1 MKRRAKKL
9 LKKFGIVQDEHK
21 TRRYLGGMRPD
32 KYYDSVI
39 WRDLGETLQILGFT
53 YDSGFDVFA
62 AFIDIDD
69 DNSGEVG
76 VGEFH
81 KWLGFPATKFSER
94 VFGILD
100 MDGSGQLDFREF
112 MIGVWNWNTYDATGI
127 TKLAFNTMDVDQKGS
142 IDLHEADAML
152 RMVYASRKADP
163 LLLKQIDI
171 NGDGEVSMEELQQT
185 VEEDNSVLAPA
196 FQLQR
201 MLRQRILGVRY
212 WEQETLRRQTY
223 FAGYDS
229 GTTTSWDAIRDI
241 LAIKHRER
249 LEEEERQ
256 RRLKE
261 MEEEQRRQEKLQK
274 ELKFKEEMVHTR
286 RPVIATPSSLL
297 PHAGRAE
304 SEASGREASQLS
316 KRNRGRRGGPGPG
329 EHVRPGSRAAPS
341 RL

>member
-1 MKRRAKKL
+1 MVRLGGQSAIGKACDAIKRRAKKL

-76 VGEFH
+76 VSEFH

-127 TKLAFNTMDVDQKGS
+127 TKLAFNTMDVRGRCPRS
-142 IDLHEADAML
+142 
-152 RMVYASRKADP
+152 
-163 LLLKQIDI
+163 
-171 NGDGEVSMEELQQT
+171 EVVTDCPHTGRPEGFYR
-185 VEEDNSVLAPA
+185 LA
-196 FQLQR
+196 
-201 MLRQRILGVRY
+201 
-212 WEQETLRRQTY
+212 
-223 FAGYDS
+223 
-229 GTTTSWDAIRDI
+229 
-241 LAIKHRER
+241 
-249 LEEEERQ
+249 
-256 RRLKE
+256 
-261 MEEEQRRQEKLQK
+261 
-274 ELKFKEEMVHTR
+274 
-286 RPVIATPSSLL
+286 
-297 PHAGRAE
+297 
-304 SEASGREASQLS
+304 
-316 KRNRGRRGGPGPG
+316 RGRR
-329 EHVRPGSRAAPS
+329 HAAHGL
-341 RL
+341 R

>member
-1 MKRRAKKL
+1 MVRLGGQSAVGKACDAVKRRAKKL

-53 YDSGFDVFA
+53 YDSGFDVFS

-76 VGEFH
+76 VSEFH

-127 TKLAFNTMDVDQKGS
+127 TKLAFNTMDVDQKGA

-274 ELKFKEEMVHTR
+274 ELKFKEEMALSQ
-286 RPVIATPSSLL
+286 RPLIVTMIVTV

-304 SEASGREASQLS
+304 SQASGREA
-316 KRNRGRRGGPGPG
+316 
-329 EHVRPGSRAAPS
+329 
-341 RL
+341 

>member
-1 MKRRAKKL
+1 L
-9 LKKFGIVQDEHK
+9 
-21 TRRYLGGMRPD
+21 
-32 KYYDSVI
+32 
-39 WRDLGETLQILGFT
+39 
-53 YDSGFDVFA
+53 
-62 AFIDIDD
+62 
-69 DNSGEVG
+69 
-76 VGEFH
+76 
-81 KWLGFPATKFSER
+81 
-94 VFGILD
+94 
-100 MDGSGQLDFREF
+100 
-112 MIGVWNWNTYDATGI
+112 I
-127 TKLAFNTMDVDQKGS
+127 TTQVDQKGA

-163 LLLKQIDI
+163 LLLRQIDI

-274 ELKFKEEMVHTR
+274 ELKFKEEMVCIR
-286 RPVIATPSSLL
+286 RPVS
-297 PHAGRAE
+297 R
-304 SEASGREASQLS
+304 
-316 KRNRGRRGGPGPG
+316 RRGASSPG
-329 EHVRPGSRAAPS
+329 EELVGGFFFDFE
-341 RL
+341 

>member
-1 MKRRAKKL
+1 
-9 LKKFGIVQDEHK
+9 
-21 TRRYLGGMRPD
+21 
-32 KYYDSVI
+32 
-39 WRDLGETLQILGFT
+39 
-53 YDSGFDVFA
+53 
-62 AFIDIDD
+62 
-69 DNSGEVG
+69 
-76 VGEFH
+76 
-81 KWLGFPATKFSER
+81 
-94 VFGILD
+94 
-100 MDGSGQLDFREF
+100 
-112 MIGVWNWNTYDATGI
+112 
-127 TKLAFNTMDVDQKGS
+127 
-142 IDLHEADAML
+142 ML

-163 LLLKQIDI
+163 LLLTQIDI

-274 ELKFKEEMVHTR
+274 ELKFKEEMVLMR
-286 RPVIATPSSLL
+286 RPVIVIDFHGTPRR
-297 PHAGRAE
+297 PRE
-304 SEASGREASQLS
+304 RPSEPKRSVADS
-316 KRNRGRRGGPGPG
+316 KRRRSERLAKRGKSWKS
-329 EHVRPGSRAAPS
+329 VAPS
-341 RL
+341 ATRNVFMPT

>member
-1 MKRRAKKL
+1 M
-9 LKKFGIVQDEHK
+9 
-21 TRRYLGGMRPD
+21 
-32 KYYDSVI
+32 
-39 WRDLGETLQILGFT
+39 
-53 YDSGFDVFA
+53 
-62 AFIDIDD
+62 
-69 DNSGEVG
+69 
-76 VGEFH
+76 
-81 KWLGFPATKFSER
+81 
-94 VFGILD
+94 
-100 MDGSGQLDFREF
+100 
-112 MIGVWNWNTYDATGI
+112 
-127 TKLAFNTMDVDQKGS
+127 
-142 IDLHEADAML
+142 HEADAML

-163 LLLKQIDI
+163 LLLTQIDI

-274 ELKFKEEMVHTR
+274 ELKFKEEMVRKR
-286 RPVIATPSSLL
+286 RPVMVTPSSLL

-304 SEASGREASQLS
+304 SQAS
-316 KRNRGRRGGPGPG
+316 RG
-329 EHVRPGSRAAPS
+329 EKA
-341 RL
+341 

>member
-1 MKRRAKKL
+1 MVRLGGQSAVGKACDAVKRRAKKL

-53 YDSGFDVFA
+53 YDSGFDVFS

-127 TKLAFNTMDVDQKGS
+127 TKLAFNTMDVLTS
-142 IDLHEADAML
+142 VSLSPVA
-152 RMVYASRKADP
+152 
-163 LLLKQIDI
+163 LLK
-171 NGDGEVSMEELQQT
+171 MRPHPPFT
-185 VEEDNSVLAPA
+185 
-196 FQLQR
+196 R
-201 MLRQRILGVRY
+201 
-212 WEQETLRRQTY
+212 T
-223 FAGYDS
+223 
-229 GTTTSWDAIRDI
+229 DA
-241 LAIKHRER
+241 K
-249 LEEEERQ
+249 
-256 RRLKE
+256 
-261 MEEEQRRQEKLQK
+261 
-274 ELKFKEEMVHTR
+274 
-286 RPVIATPSSLL
+286 
-297 PHAGRAE
+297 
-304 SEASGREASQLS
+304 
-316 KRNRGRRGGPGPG
+316 GG
-329 EHVRPGSRAAPS
+329 GSAV
-341 RL
+341 

>member
-1 MKRRAKKL
+1 
-9 LKKFGIVQDEHK
+9 
-21 TRRYLGGMRPD
+21 
-32 KYYDSVI
+32 
-39 WRDLGETLQILGFT
+39 
-53 YDSGFDVFA
+53 
-62 AFIDIDD
+62 
-69 DNSGEVG
+69 
-76 VGEFH
+76 
-81 KWLGFPATKFSER
+81 
-94 VFGILD
+94 
-100 MDGSGQLDFREF
+100 
-112 MIGVWNWNTYDATGI
+112 MITTQ
-127 TKLAFNTMDVDQKGS
+127 VDQKGA

-152 RMVYASRKADP
+152 RMVYASWKADP

-256 RRLKE
+256 RALRADSYTRCLRGCDLASQTATWPDKAQFERCFNQKCLRLKPPPE
-261 MEEEQRRQEKLQK
+261 
-274 ELKFKEEMVHTR
+274 
-286 RPVIATPSSLL
+286 TPSEQGKFPQILRMAALVWQNASYEAGIPRLSAHVNYITNVLNLLWPRDGSLYA
-297 PHAGRAE
+297 HDV
-304 SEASGREASQLS
+304 SI
-316 KRNRGRRGGPGPG
+316 
-329 EHVRPGSRAAPS
+329 V
-341 RL
+341 

>member
-1 MKRRAKKL
+1 
-9 LKKFGIVQDEHK
+9 
-21 TRRYLGGMRPD
+21 
-32 KYYDSVI
+32 
-39 WRDLGETLQILGFT
+39 
-53 YDSGFDVFA
+53 
-62 AFIDIDD
+62 
-69 DNSGEVG
+69 
-76 VGEFH
+76 
-81 KWLGFPATKFSER
+81 
-94 VFGILD
+94 
-100 MDGSGQLDFREF
+100 
-112 MIGVWNWNTYDATGI
+112 
-127 TKLAFNTMDVDQKGS
+127 
-142 IDLHEADAML
+142 ML

-256 RRLKE
+256 RQKIEQNSSIDIEDEDNHTGNVNDSNEKSREKIDEKNIAMSSANVGVDNPLSRMELLDWLESFAKENHCAADLKYDRIPFGFCGFPNVGKSSVINVLMGNAKNAHGVVRVGVAAQPGKTKHFQTLLLPDRANMLLCDCPGLVFPSFVSNTADLIAAGVYPIAQMRDWKPV
-261 MEEEQRRQEKLQK
+261 MELGSSRKC
-274 ELKFKEEMVHTR
+274 
-286 RPVIATPSSLL
+286 SLL
-297 PHAGRAE
+297 ITVLA
-304 SEASGREASQLS
+304 L
-316 KRNRGRRGGPGPG
+316 
-329 EHVRPGSRAAPS
+329 
-341 RL
+341 

>member
-1 MKRRAKKL
+1 
-9 LKKFGIVQDEHK
+9 
-21 TRRYLGGMRPD
+21 
-32 KYYDSVI
+32 
-39 WRDLGETLQILGFT
+39 
-53 YDSGFDVFA
+53 
-62 AFIDIDD
+62 
-69 DNSGEVG
+69 
-76 VGEFH
+76 
-81 KWLGFPATKFSER
+81 
-94 VFGILD
+94 
-100 MDGSGQLDFREF
+100 
-112 MIGVWNWNTYDATGI
+112 
-127 TKLAFNTMDVDQKGS
+127 
-142 IDLHEADAML
+142 ML

-274 ELKFKEEMVHTR
+274 ELKFKEEMVLR
-286 RPVIATPSSLL
+286 QRPLIVTMIVTV
-297 PHAGRAE
+297 PHAGRAQ
-304 SEASGREASQLS
+304 SQAGRREA
-316 KRNRGRRGGPGPG
+316 
-329 EHVRPGSRAAPS
+329 
-341 RL
+341 